1 MDGVSEVRE
10 SREGRR
16 RGREGNEKEGREQ
29 TEISAKEWRNGIRV
43 NGIAQEVF

>member
-16 RGREGNEKEGREQ
+16 RGREGNEKEGNQRTDRDLSKIVE
-29 TEISAKEWRNGIRV
+29 EWNSS
-43 NGIAQEVF
+43 